1 MFSQTLDLPRHTD
14 LRVRIAVQH
23 HRAPVDMTGWTI
35 TIPEADA
42 WTTENATVEWV
53 NQAQGIAE
61 IVAAWAPD
69 TPETLTF
76 RVKFTNTASA
86 FADAIYETIVRY
98 S

>member
-14 LRVRIAVQH
+14 LWVQIAVRR

-35 TIPEADA
+35 SIPQADA
-42 WTTENATVEWV
+42 WTEANATIEWV
-53 NQAQGIAE
+53 DQAQG
-61 IVAAWAPD
+61 VALVRAKWTED
-69 TPETLTF
+69 TPSTLRF
-76 RVKFTNTASA
+76 RVKFSNTASD